1 MARQK
6 GHVKYQGT
14 IGDIRHFKIKGMDGY
29 FAGLKGGPTA
39 NQIKTAPE
47 FERTR
52 ENMSEFG
59 GCAHVAKVLRSGLGR
74 ELSKF
79 TDPSFTG
86 RLTALMK
93 TVNLK
98 DTTGVRGKRAINV
111 SLHKAS
117 LKNIVFKKGISFESI
132 CNLSVFFT
140 SEGGIVSVSLKKSL
154 NATEELKA
162 PQNATHFR
170 LCFNAVSL
178 PDYRY
183 NNETKAYEPMVAAD
197 SGSNGVV
204 YSEYTPVTTA
214 NFDFEHVY
222 STGSFS
228 YDAGPNKTAILAVG
242 IEFFVAN
249 NSTYLPLS
257 GGAMKIMGVL

>member
-1 MARQK
+1 MAKQK

-117 LKNIVFKKGISFESI
+117 LKNIVFKKGVSFESI
-132 CNLSVFFT
+132 CNLRSEEHT
-140 SEGGIVSVSLKKSL
+140 SELQSRENLVCRLLLEKKKKNIKTS
-154 NATEELKA
+154 NNIIQK
-162 PQNATHFR
+162 TH
-170 LCFNAVSL
+170 
-178 PDYRY
+178 
-183 NNETKAYEPMVAAD
+183 K
-197 SGSNGVV
+197 
-204 YSEYTPVTTA
+204 VTYHTR
-214 NFDFEHVY
+214 D
-222 STGSFS
+222 
-228 YDAGPNKTAILAVG
+228 L
-242 IEFFVAN
+242 
-249 NSTYLPLS
+249 
-257 GGAMKIMGVL
+257 